1 VLDRGDK
8 VIEQER
14 RLPPLALFG
23 PDAPGR
29 RCLLI
34 GEEQKFAAR
43 CQSDAIDPKRT
54 WLAGSICLFDTPFQ
68 MLICV
73 PISTARPDGI

>member
-1 VLDRGDK
+1 MSVSGDDRKSWADG
-8 VIEQER
+8 QT
-14 RLPPLALFG
+14 
-23 PDAPGR
+23 DA
-29 RCLLI
+29 
-34 GEEQKFAAR
+34 K
-43 CQSDAIDPKRT
+43 DPKRT